1 MNFFLALILVE
12 ALCVIGVI
20 ADYYLKIAGEGPTF
34 INIRAFSIGIF
45 LQASTA
51 FGWFFVLKYLKLY
64 QVGVFF
70 SISIVVLLT
79 LVGVY
84 QFNETLTRL
93 EIVGLVLAVAS
104 LLLLGRF
111 A

>member
-1 MNFFLALILVE
+1 M
-12 ALCVIGVI
+12 
-20 ADYYLKIAGEGPTF
+20 
-34 INIRAFSIGIF
+34 RAW
-45 LQASTA
+45 TA
-51 FGWFFVLKYLKLY
+51 FGGFFVLKYLKLY

-79 LVGVY
+79 RVGVF
-84 QFNETLTRL
+84 QFNETLPRL
-93 EIVGLVLAVAS
+93 EIVGLVLAVES